1 MPLPIDPGR
10 GHGFL
15 HVVARLRPGITAAQ
29 AQADMDQIAARLTK
43 IYPRHHTGVGTNV
56 MSMTGG
62 LARDVSFGLLIML
75 GVVTAVLVIACA
87 NVAGLMLA
95 RGATRQRELAVR
107 AALGA
112 GRGRLTRQLL
122 TESLLI
128 ALAGGVLGLLVAN
141 GTARLLAGVLYEQFR
156 VPRVDATST
165 DLSVLAFTIAV
176 SLATGVVFGAFPAF
190 ASASPDLN
198 DALRDA
204 SRSTTG
210 LRAPRVRSGLVVL
223 ETALALV
230 LLAGA
235 GTLLKTFLALRAT
248 HPGFETSHVLAL
260 DLWLPQPR
268 FAQRDA
274 RASFYDDALKRVQAL
289 PGVRSAAFV
298 ADLPLNGGTDSQ
310 GFHIVGRPDPAP
322 GKTHSAGFNI
332 ATARYF
338 ETMGIPVKAGREFT
352 DGDRATTTPVIVIN
366 ETAARTFWP
375 GESPLGRQ
383 INLPLAKNTTVVLTV
398 VGVTDDVRHVG
409 LAVPPRPEI
418 FVNSMQSSLNW
429 SWLVLAVR
437 AHGEPASLAESVK
450 AALREVNPNV
460 PIERA
465 STLDDIVSRSIVEPR
480 LYTFLLSTFAAL
492 AVVLATIGLY
502 GLISYTVSQR
512 THELGVRVAL
522 GAGRSEILRLVIGQG
537 LRLAAAG
544 AVVGMAVALATTQLL
559 VGLVKGVEPHNLETF
574 LIVTLVLLSA
584 ALLAAY
590 LPARRA
596 SRVDPMVA
604 LRAE

>member
-1 MPLPIDPGR
+1 
-10 GHGFL
+10 
-15 HVVARLRPGITAAQ
+15 
-29 AQADMDQIAARLTK
+29 
-43 IYPRHHTGVGTNV
+43 
-56 MSMTGG
+56 
-62 LARDVSFGLLIML
+62 
-75 GVVTAVLVIACA
+75 
-87 NVAGLMLA
+87 
-95 RGATRQRELAVR
+95 
-107 AALGA
+107 
-112 GRGRLTRQLL
+112 
-122 TESLLI
+122 
-128 ALAGGVLGLLVAN
+128 
-141 GTARLLAGVLYEQFR
+141 
-156 VPRVDATST
+156 
-165 DLSVLAFTIAV
+165 
-176 SLATGVVFGAFPAF
+176 
-190 ASASPDLN
+190 
-198 DALRDA
+198 
-204 SRSTTG
+204 
-210 LRAPRVRSGLVVL
+210 
-223 ETALALV
+223 
-230 LLAGA
+230 
-235 GTLLKTFLALRAT
+235 
-248 HPGFETSHVLAL
+248 
-260 DLWLPQPR
+260 
-268 FAQRDA
+268 
-274 RASFYDDALKRVQAL
+274 
-289 PGVRSAAFV
+289 VRSAAFV

-338 ETMGIPVKAGREFT
+338 ETMGIPVKAGREFA

-398 VGVTDDVRHVG
+398 VGVTGDVRHVG

-437 AHGEPASLAESVK
+437 AHADAAPLAESVK

-480 LYTFLLSTFAAL
+480 IYTFLLGTFAAL
-492 AVVLATIGLY
+492 AVVLAAIGLY

-537 LRLAAAG
+537 LRLAGAG
-544 AVVGMAVALATTQLL
+544 AVVGIGVALASTQLL
-559 VGLVKGVEPHNLETF
+559 VGLVKGVEPHNVETF
-574 LIVTLVLLSA
+574 LIVTLVLLCA

-596 SRVDPMVA
+596 ARVDPMVA